1 MEETLN
7 NLKETLHP
15 TLFLLHPKIVCNKSL
30 FELILSGSDGMPDC
44 YRFKAL
50 KSSSWNANAALEIIH
65 KNLVIRHGS
74 EVSCTTAYQ
83 RMRSEIDLDALPIQQ
98 SLGALLSF
106 MQNTIFNLDG
116 GKVVVSSIKTISL
129 EKYMNIDASSM
140 KALQI
145 FSEEVHPNVL
155 KGVGRSKVFREIN

>member
-7 NLKETLHP
+7 NLKATLHP

-30 FELILSGSDGMPDC
+30 FELILSGSDGMPDY

-50 KSSSWNANAALEIIH
+50 KSSSWNTNAALEIIH
-65 KNLVIRHGS
+65 KNLVIRHDGNDDPS
-74 EVSCTTAYQ
+74 TTAYQ
-83 RMRSEIDLDALPIQQ
+83 RLRSEIDLDVVPNQQ

-106 MQNTIFNLDG
+106 MQSTIFNLDG
-116 GKVVVSSIKTISL
+116 GKIVVSAVRTISL
-129 EKYMNIDASSM
+129 EKYMSIDASSM

-145 FSEEVHPNVL
+145 FSEEIHPNVL
-155 KGVGRSKVFREIN
+155 KGGGRSKV